1 MRTIKL
7 ITLLLVGCSL
17 SASAQQPINDTNTP
31 LHLLKP
37 NYLTPYGAPKVEKV
51 KQDMD
56 RVLSFLEESMPMT
69 TEDGH
74 IKPGAMRLTSYESG
88 VIYAAA
94 EDAALRTKDMRYMKL
109 AEDRLR
115 FLSDL
120 APKVANK
127 LKQNPRLDPQMKKVV
142 LPSALDDA
150 GAMCAALCRLSLQR
164 PYKAF
169 EPRIE
174 NYMAQIRRQHRLG
187 NDSIFARERPHH
199 NSVWL
204 DDMYMGIPSMAWYA
218 CLKGDTKLMHEAVE
232 QIRAFKSRMWM
243 PQQQLFRHGWV
254 ETMPPHPFFPWG
266 RANGWALLTM
276 CEVLDAMQ
284 TSHERLSQA
293 GKTDYDG
300 YDEDR
305 AFVLDL
311 FRQHVAGL
319 APLQDKTGFWHQLL
333 NDPSSYLETSATAIY
348 TYCMAHAI
356 CEKWI
361 DAQAYGARTLL
372 AWNAVSTQINEQ
384 GHVSNTCVGTGMGF
398 DAAFY
403 CYRPVHYMAAHGY
416 GPTLWA
422 GGEIIR
428 LLQQAH
434 PKMNDSAIM
443 FYPTEQKTQAPIFS
457 EDEKNVID
465 NSF

>member
-1 MRTIKL
+1 
-7 ITLLLVGCSL
+7 
-17 SASAQQPINDTNTP
+17 
-31 LHLLKP
+31 
-37 NYLTPYGAPKVEKV
+37 
-51 KQDMD
+51 
-56 RVLSFLEESMPMT
+56 
-69 TEDGH
+69 
-74 IKPGAMRLTSYESG
+74 
-88 VIYAAA
+88 
-94 EDAALRTKDMRYMKL
+94 
-109 AEDRLR
+109 
-115 FLSDL
+115 
-120 APKVANK
+120 
-127 LKQNPRLDPQMKKVV
+127 
-142 LPSALDDA
+142 
-150 GAMCAALCRLSLQR
+150 
-164 PYKAF
+164 
-169 EPRIE
+169 
-174 NYMAQIRRQHRLG
+174 
-187 NDSIFARERPHH
+187 
-199 NSVWL
+199 
-204 DDMYMGIPSMAWYA
+204 
-218 CLKGDTKLMHEAVE
+218 
-232 QIRAFKSRMWM
+232 M

-254 ETMPPHPFFPWG
+254 ETMTPHPFFPWG